1 MKRFLIGLG
10 LAGLVV
16 GAFVLPAAHAGPLE
30 DQFFQM
36 DTSRD
41 GAISRAEFLAHQTAN
56 GVTERRASFAF
67 ENLRGDNNLVSLDEF
82 RAGPS
87 ATRRAPERL
96 QRRSQTRQDTRARNR
111 QRARPNRQPV
121 RRGRGS

>member
-10 LAGLVV
+10 LAGVVV

-41 GAISRAEFLAHQTAN
+41 GAISRAEFLAYQTAN
-56 GVTERRASFAF
+56 GATERRANFAF
-67 ENLRGDNNLVSLDEF
+67 ENLRGDNDRVSLDEF

-87 ATRRAPERL
+87 AARQAPERL
-96 QRRSQTRQDTRARNR
+96 ERRSGTRQDTRGRNR
-111 QRARPNRQPV
+111 RQGRPNRQPV